1 MVRLVPT
8 GHEGCTS
15 SPDRVPSCCH
25 RIMCRG
31 AGDGLA
37 WWVATG
43 GVVGGDALPGASDG
57 LPGASDGLSCRR
69 RAVIRCGSYRAQARR
84 SAPRATELPGG
95 SVTEQRH
102 DAAPAGLDQRLER
115 LLEAVLTVAS
125 DLDLESMLGRIVQAA
140 CELVDARYGALGVID
155 EEGTALA
162 AFVHHGMAPEVVR
175 DIGHLPE
182 GHGVLGLLISRPE
195 TIRLE
200 DLGSHPD
207 AYGFPPGHPPMRSF
221 VGVPIR
227 IGDQAYGNLYLT
239 EKRGAAAFSA
249 EDEELLV
256 GLAAVAGAAI
266 ANARLY
272 ADAQRRE
279 RWREAIGEVAS
290 AVLDGESPQ
299 LVRQRVAAGAAELL
313 DAQGACLLEPHDE
326 GLWVLA
332 AVGQAPIEGFLDLPD
347 APMLPTL
354 ERGEPLRLDH
364 GPVFGRAAVWAPV
377 TVAGKVEAAI
387 GVGRDELFTTKELE
401 ALVSFASQV
410 NVAWSFERAQAQ
422 VQHLSLI
429 ADRER
434 IGRDLHDTV
443 IQRLFATG
451 LSLQATQRRLADQ
464 PDISERLER
473 AVDDIDSTVR
483 EIRATIFALQSAGAA
498 ERGVRAQVLEV
509 VEELADVLPRAPRVR
524 FDGPID
530 TVVGV
535 EVCEQL
541 LPVVRE
547 ALTNVAKHAAA
558 TDIELELAADHAG
571 VRLRVADDGRGMG
584 PRPGRGLG
592 LENLRERA
600 EVLGGSFAVS
610 SPGSDRGTVVIWTV
624 PGR

>member
-1 MVRLVPT
+1 MT
-8 GHEGCTS
+8 G
-15 SPDRVPSCCH
+15 P
-25 RIMCRG
+25 
-31 AGDGLA
+31 
-37 WWVATG
+37 
-43 GVVGGDALPGASDG
+43 
-57 LPGASDGLSCRR
+57 
-69 RAVIRCGSYRAQARR
+69 
-84 SAPRATELPGG
+84 
-95 SVTEQRH
+95 RH
-102 DAAPAGLDQRLER
+102 DATPRELDQRLER
-115 LLEAVLTVAS
+115 LLEAVLTVGS
-125 DLDLESMLGRIVQAA
+125 DLELEPLLGRIVHAA
-140 CELVDARYGALGVID
+140 CDLVDARYGALGVIG
-155 EEGTALA
+155 EEGTSLA

-182 GHGVLGLLISRPE
+182 GHGVLGLLISHPE

-200 DLGSHPD
+200 DLGAHPR

-239 EKRGAAAFSA
+239 EKQGDEAFSA
-249 EDEELLV
+249 EDEGLLV

-272 ADAQRRE
+272 EEARQRE
-279 RWREAIGEVAS
+279 RWREAIGEVSS

-299 LVRQRVAAGAAELL
+299 LVRQRVVTGAAELL
-313 DAQGACLLEPHDE
+313 DAQGACLLEQHDE

-332 AVGQAPIEGFLDLPD
+332 ATGHAPGEGFLDLPE
-347 APMLPTL
+347 APMMRTL
-354 ERGEPLRLDH
+354 EQGEPLRLEH
-364 GPVFGRAAVWAPV
+364 GPVFGRSAVWAPV
-377 TVAGKVEAAI
+377 KVAGEVEAAI
-387 GVGRDELFTTKELE
+387 GVGRDTPFTARELE

-451 LSLQATQRRLADQ
+451 LSLQATQRRLTDQ
-464 PDISERLER
+464 PDITERLER

-483 EIRATIFALQSAGAA
+483 EIRATVFALQSAGST

-535 EVCEQL
+535 EVCDQL

-547 ALTNVAKHAAA
+547 ALTNVAKHAEA

-571 VRLRVADDGRGMG
+571 VRLRVADDGRGIG
-584 PRPGRGLG
+584 PEPGRGFG
-592 LENLRERA
+592 LQNLRERA
-600 EVLGGSFAVS
+600 ESLGGSLAITS
-610 SPGSDRGTVVIWTV
+610 SGTDRGTVVIWSV
-624 PGR
+624 PGG

>member
-1 MVRLVPT
+1 M
-8 GHEGCTS
+8 
-15 SPDRVPSCCH
+15 
-25 RIMCRG
+25 
-31 AGDGLA
+31 
-37 WWVATG
+37 
-43 GVVGGDALPGASDG
+43 
-57 LPGASDGLSCRR
+57 
-69 RAVIRCGSYRAQARR
+69 
-84 SAPRATELPGG
+84 
-95 SVTEQRH
+95 TEQRP
-102 DAAPAGLDQRLER
+102 DAVPRELDQRVGR
-115 LLEAVLTVAS
+115 LLGAVLTVAS
-125 DLDLESMLGRIVQAA
+125 DLELESMLARIVHAA
-140 CELVDARYGALGVID
+140 CELVDAGYGALGVIG
-155 EEGTALA
+155 EEGTSLA

-175 DIGHLPE
+175 EIGHLPK
-182 GHGVLGLLISRPE
+182 GHGVLGLLISHPE

-200 DLGSHPD
+200 DLRAHPH

-227 IGDQAYGNLYLT
+227 VGEETYGNLYLT
-239 EKRGAAAFSA
+239 EKQGAEAFSA

-272 ADAQRRE
+272 EEARRRE
-279 RWREAIGEVAS
+279 RWREAIGEVAT

-299 LVRQRVAAGAAELL
+299 LVRQRVATGAAELL
-313 DAQGACLLEPHDE
+313 DAQGACLLEQHDE

-332 AVGQAPIEGFLDLPD
+332 TTGQAPSEGFLDLPD
-347 APMLPTL
+347 APMASTL
-354 ERGEPLRLDH
+354 ERGEPLRLEH

-377 TVAGKVEAAI
+377 TVAGEVEVAI
-387 GVGRDELFTTKELE
+387 GVGRDAPFSAKEQE
-401 ALVSFASQV
+401 ALVTFASQV

-451 LSLQATQRRLADQ
+451 LSLQAAQRRLTDQ

-483 EIRATIFALQSAGAA
+483 EIRATIFALQSSSST
-498 ERGVRAQVLEV
+498 ERGVRAQVLEI
-509 VEELADVLPRAPRVR
+509 VEELADLLPRAPRVR

-530 TVVGV
+530 TVVGPRV
-535 EVCEQL
+535 SDQL

-547 ALTNVAKHAAA
+547 ALTNVAKHAEA
-558 TDIELELAADHAG
+558 TDIELELATDHAG

-584 PRPGRGLG
+584 RDPGRGFG
-592 LENLRERA
+592 LANLRERA
-600 EVLGGSFAVS
+600 EALGGSFAIT
-610 SPGSDRGTVVIWTV
+610 SPGPDRGTVVIWSV
-624 PGR
+624 PGS